1 MENLKKYPRMS
12 DNLSFFNE
20 WGVSMKNIRAEGK
33 CPVCGRFR
41 APKCPHGVF
50 ARQFF
55 VDMKYQGIRIL
66 RGTDLDG
73 RTLKTL
79 DDAIALRQRL
89 ITEIQNRTFNL
100 AKWTSKTKPD
110 FLFQNLCE
118 KWYQEKVREVEQKK
132 LKPFY
137 IIVLRSHIN
146 RYFHYFNNIDVRTIF
161 NLKDFALWL
170 PKELSIGSQKHIITV
185 LSSFFHW
192 CKNNRYISEVPVMP
206 KIIVPE
212 HQFKALSLEIR
223 LKILEY
229 ITEEH
234 KPIFTFLFYQG
245 ARPSEARALKW
256 DCIEGD
262 TVIYKRTF
270 SGKVLVETTKESNIR
285 YNWIFPEVMKVLPK
299 RTFPFDFVFKHG
311 KKIKKHYSK
320 SFLHYI
326 FKNALK
332 AYNENNGQD
341 LDICLY
347 EATKHSFG
355 TSWRKEGMPLE
366 MIKEWFG
373 HKSSRMTERYAKIDV
388 IEAWKIISLEKKS
401 VDKGR

>member
-1 MENLKKYPRMS
+1 
-12 DNLSFFNE
+12 
-20 WGVSMKNIRAEGK
+20 MKNIRAEGK

-118 KWYQEKVREVEQKK
+118 KWYQEKIREVEQKK
-132 LKPFY
+132 LKPGYVVLLRQY
-137 IIVLRSHIN
+137 IIN
-146 RYFHYFNNIDVRTIF
+146 YFHYFDNLDVRSIF
-161 NLKDFALWL
+161 NVKDFALWL
-170 PKELSIGSQKHIITV
+170 PEKLSLGYQKNILTI
-185 LSSFFHW
+185 LSNFFHW
-192 CKNNRYISEVPVMP
+192 CKNNRYISEIPVFP
-206 KIIVPE
+206 KISVPE
-212 HQFKALSLEIR
+212 HQFKALSLGTR
-223 LKILEY
+223 LNILEY
-229 ITEEH
+229 IPDEH

-245 ARPSEARALKW
+245 ARPSEVRALKW

-270 SGKVLVETTKESNIR
+270 SEAVLVETTKESNIR
-285 YNWIFPEVMKVLPK
+285 YNWIFPEVMKALPK
-299 RTFPFDFVFKHG
+299 RTFPLDFVFKHG
-311 KKIKKHYSK
+311 KRIKKHYSGMY
-320 SFLHYI
+320 LRLI
-326 FKNALK
+326 FYRALK
-332 AYNENNGQD
+332 AYNEKYGQN
-341 LDICLY
+341 LKISLY

-355 TSWRKEGMPLE
+355 TSWRQQGMPLE

-373 HKSSRMTERYAKIDV
+373 HKSSKITERYAKIDV
-388 IEAWKIISLEKKS
+388 IEAWKVMSLDKKS
-401 VDKGR
+401 VKRDSKKGR